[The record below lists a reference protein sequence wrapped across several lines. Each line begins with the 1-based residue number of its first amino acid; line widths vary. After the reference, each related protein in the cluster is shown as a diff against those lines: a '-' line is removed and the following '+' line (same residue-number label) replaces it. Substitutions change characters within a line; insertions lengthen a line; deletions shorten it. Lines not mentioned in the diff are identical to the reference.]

1 MRVLCVCVAPYHSL
15 VSMFVVGGGEALG
28 LGEWAG
34 WVAYRK
40 TIYYLCCVV
49 SLHMY
54 ERAYY

>member
-34 WVAYRK
+34 WVAYWK
-40 TIYYLCCVV
+40 TFILPVLCGITTYV
-49 SLHMY
+49 
-54 ERAYY
+54 